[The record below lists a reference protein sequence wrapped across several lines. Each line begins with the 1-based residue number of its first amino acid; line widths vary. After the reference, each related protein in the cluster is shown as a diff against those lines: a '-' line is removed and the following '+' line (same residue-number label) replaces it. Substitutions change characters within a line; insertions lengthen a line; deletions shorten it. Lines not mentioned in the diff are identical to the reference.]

1 MALRGTRTYLA
12 MDASS
17 VTAAEV
23 VEGVKGERLRT
34 LAHEPLP
41 AGALTPG
48 ATGPNLADPDSVRA
62 AAARVLGGASRGVTL
77 VLPDGVARLAL
88 VEPPRGVVARDF
100 VRYRLAAS
108 LPWPAEEGVFDALD
122 AGAGRVV
129 GAAVRRATIAEYE
142 QVASAAGARVEQ
154 VHLAPLLAL
163 AGLLREQRGDEL
175 HALLGDVAM
184 CLALVHDGGILAL
197 RSRRR
202 DRSQGEASRLREEL
216 LRLGP
221 DAANGNGSLPLVVS
235 GSDASRLRPDIGT
248 GVAVSGRA
256 RVPAAASGA
265 EAGWLPG
272 LVT

>member
-1 MALRGTRTYLA
+1 VALRGTRTYLA

-23 VEGVKGERLRT
+23 VEGVKGQRLRT
-34 LAHEPLP
+34 LAQEPL
-41 AGALTPG
+41 ALGAVTPG
-48 ATGPNLADPDSVRA
+48 ATGPNLADQDAVRSA
-62 AAARVLGGASRGVTL
+62 IARVLGGESRAVTL

-88 VEPPRGVVARDF
+88 VEPPGGVLAGDF
-100 VRYRLAAS
+100 VRYRLAPS
-108 LPWPAEEGVFDALD
+108 LPWPAQEGVFDALD

-129 GAAVRRATIAEYE
+129 GAAVRRAAIAEYE
-142 QVASAAGARVEQ
+142 QAASAAGARVEQ

-163 AGLLREQRGDEL
+163 AGLMRERRGDEL

-184 CLALVHDGGILAL
+184 CLALVRDGGILAL

-202 DRSQGEASRLREEL
+202 DRSRGEASRLREAL
-216 LRLGP
+216 LRLAPG
-221 DAANGNGSLPLVVS
+221 AANGNGNLPLVVS
-235 GSDASRLRPDIGT
+235 GSDASRLRPEIGT
-248 GVAVSGRA
+248 LAAAGGRA
-256 RVPAAASGA
+256 HVPVAASGA